1 MKAILDFVLA
11 DYRLPLDGPHGI
23 AHWARVFENGLELA
37 AITGAN
43 VEIVSLFAI
52 LHDSRRHNESYDPQH
67 GPRAAD
73 LALKLQGKLY
83 HLSDNELQTLTIA
96 CHGHTSE
103 RTHPDVTV
111 QTCWDSDRLDL
122 ARVGISPH
130 PDRLCTDAARSTEML
145 KWANNRATQGHVP
158 PRVFDEWGIR
168 LQQLKTR
175 SSSLL
180 E

>member
-1 MKAILDFVLA
+1 MKAILDFILA
-11 DYRLPLDGPHGI
+11 DYRLPLDGFHGI
-23 AHWARVFENGLELA
+23 AHWARVLENGLELA

-43 VEIVSLFAI
+43 VEVVSLFAI

-67 GPRAAD
+67 GPRAAG
-73 LALKLQGKLY
+73 LALELQGKLY

-103 RTHPDVTV
+103 RTHPDVTI

-122 ARVGISPH
+122 ARVGISPD
-130 PDRLCTDAARSTEML
+130 PDRLCTDAARSSEML
-145 KWANNRATQGHVP
+145 EWANNRAIQGHVP

-168 LQQLKTR
+168 F
-175 SSSLL
+175 
-180 E
+180 